1 MQVAAAAATNEYQS
15 EKIAPRIVISVVS
28 HGQGDLI
35 RGLLTDIHKHWN
47 SEGLHL
53 VLTQNLREDTPLEME
68 RLAFPTR
75 VIRNTHPNSFSA
87 NHNAAFEVFDS
98 DVFCVVNPDIRCPE
112 DPLPALLGALAQPD
126 IGVAAP
132 LVKTP
137 QSVVEG
143 SARRR
148 ITPWR
153 LALRISGLAR
163 RLEYKIERDPIYP
176 DWVAGMFMALHSGD
190 FRRLG
195 GFDERY
201 RLYCED
207 ADLCMRLWAA
217 GRRVMLV
224 PKALVVHD
232 AQRDSHRKLRYLSW
246 HVASL
251 LRFFVCHPFYR
262 RIRAAPTERME
273 VPCRHL

>member
-1 MQVAAAAATNEYQS
+1 MSMQTIPTGQTRPGSA
-15 EKIAPRIVISVVS
+15 APRVVISVVS

-35 RGLLTDIHKHWN
+35 RGLLADIREHWN
-47 SEGLHL
+47 PQGLHL

-75 VIRNTHPNSFSA
+75 VIRNPRPNSFAA
-87 NHNAAFEVFDS
+87 NHNVAFEAFES
-98 DVFCVVNPDIRCPE
+98 DVFCVVNPDVRCSE

-126 IGVAAP
+126 VGLVAPVA
-132 LVKTP
+132 KTP
-137 QSVVEG
+137 QGGVET

-153 LALRISGLAR
+153 IFLRVSGLAR
-163 RLEYKIERDPIYP
+163 KPDYEIDASPVYP
-176 DWVAGMFMALHSGD
+176 DWVAGVFMALHSGD
-190 FRRLG
+190 FARLG

-217 GRRVMLV
+217 GRRVALV
-224 PKALVVHD
+224 PGAHVVHD
-232 AQRDSHRKLRYLSW
+232 ARRDSHRNLRYLSW

-251 LRFFVCHPFYR
+251 LRFFARYPSYR
-262 RIRAAPTERME
+262 RLRPAGYS
-273 VPCRHL
+273 